1 MKFVDDSKISLVSLG
16 FVLACLVSARQAV
29 AEFTFSTPTNLGPV
43 INTPDAEGR
52 ACISADG
59 LSLYFDSNRFGGSGG
74 FDIWISTRKTTDEEW
89 GAPVNLGPIM
99 NTVYEEFDSNI
110 SADGLSLFFASD
122 HPGGSGNFDLWV
134 AKRNTTDEAWDVP
147 VVLGP
152 IVNSQYDDDGPS
164 ISADGLSLHFSS
176 NRPGGYGET
185 DMWVTTRSTIN
196 DAWGEPVNLG
206 RTVNS
211 SLWEARP
218 NISADGLT
226 LFFGSNQLD
235 GRVFCDVYM
244 TKRETTQDAWGTP
257 VKLGSAVNSYN
268 DEDWPCIS
276 ADGRTLFFESD
287 RPGGSGSWDLWQ
299 VSIEPVVDFNRD
311 EKVDLTD
318 FCRLGQHWLQEQ
330 SEADIAPTPLGDGK
344 VDLKDLAVF
353 AEYWLTDYRL
363 LAHWKLDETEGAIAK
378 DSIGHHDGTVHGGPL
393 WQPAGGKLGGALEF
407 DGVDDYVSTPF
418 VLNPQD
424 GAFSVFVWIN
434 TDTEGQVIIS
444 QSDGSVGPGATWL
457 GTDISTGQL
466 ITDLMSPQPSL
477 RSESVITDG
486 QWHHI
491 ALVWDGAFRYLY
503 VDGIQAAKDTV
514 VLEGIPSDGG
524 LYFGAGKNLDAGL
537 PQGGIPA
544 NFWSGLIDDVQI
556 YNRAVMP

>member
-1 MKFVDDSKISLVSLG
+1 MKLVDDSKFSLVSLG
-16 FVLACLVSARQAV
+16 FVLACLVGARHAA
-29 AEFTFSTPTNLGPV
+29 AEFTFSTPTNLGSL
-43 INTPDAEGR
+43 INTRNHEAR

-59 LSLYFDSNRFGGSGG
+59 LSLYFDSNRLGSFGG
-74 FDIWISTRKTTDEEW
+74 FDIWMATRKATDEEW
-89 GAPVNLGPIM
+89 DEPVNLGPIM
-99 NTVYEEFDSNI
+99 NTEYEEFDSNI

-122 HPGGSGNFDLWV
+122 HPGGSGDFDLWV
-134 AKRNTTDEAWDVP
+134 ARRNTTDADWDVP

-164 ISADGLSLHFSS
+164 ISADGLSLYFSS

-185 DMWVTTRSTIN
+185 DLWVTTRSTVN

-211 SLWEARP
+211 WLWEARP

-235 GRVFCDVYM
+235 GGVFCDLYM
-244 TKRETTQDAWGTP
+244 TRRETTQSPWGTP
-257 VKLGSAVNSYN
+257 VKLGSAVNSYD

-287 RPGGSGSWDLWQ
+287 RSGGFGSWDLWQ

-318 FCRLGQHWLQEQ
+318 FCKLGQYWLQEQ
-330 SEADIAPTPLGDGK
+330 SQFDIAPAPLGDGK
-344 VDLKDLAVF
+344 VNLKDLAVL

-378 DSIGHHDGTVHGGPL
+378 DSIADYDGTLHGNPL
-393 WQPAGGKLGGALEF
+393 WQPAGGKLAGALEF

-424 GAFSVFVWIN
+424 GAFSVFVWIK
-434 TDTEGQVIIS
+434 TGAKGQVIIS
-444 QSDGSVGPGATWL
+444 QSDGSIGPGATWL
-457 GTDISTGQL
+457 GTDISTGRL
-466 ITDLMSPQPSL
+466 NTSLMSPQPSL
-477 RSESVITDG
+477 LSESVITDG

-491 ALVWDGAFRYLY
+491 ALVWDGSFRYLY
-503 VDGIQAAKDTV
+503 ADGIQVAKDTV

-524 LYFGAGKNLDAGL
+524 LYFGAGKNLDAGF
-537 PQGGIPA
+537 PQGGVPA

-556 YNRAVMP
+556 YNRAVTP